1 MLPERRLPM
10 LRVSQIKLHP
20 GHTSEELEKKLLRA
34 LSVKKADLLGWQIA
48 KQSIDARKKP
58 DVFFSY
64 TVDAEV
70 KHENQVLKRVGKQ
83 VQQIRSTNYQQPA
96 PGSISLTRRPVIAG
110 SGPAGMFCAYLLA
123 RNGYRPLLLERGNC
137 VEERLQD
144 VEDFWKNGRLNLS
157 SNVQFGEG
165 GAGTFSDG
173 KLNTLVKDSEG
184 RNHFVLETFAAH
196 GAPKSILY
204 EQKPH
209 IGTDILIDVVRN
221 MRKSIL
227 DMGGEVRFHSQVTD
241 ILLDRDPSGERQ
253 KIKQIIVNGQD
264 VLDTD
269 LLILAVGHSAR
280 DTFEMLYD
288 RKIPIQAKAFAVGV
302 RIEHPQSM
310 ISQCQYGR
318 TDCPDLPAAS
328 YKLTAQ
334 LSNGR
339 GAYTFCMCPG
349 GYVVNASS
357 EEGRL
362 AVNGMS
368 YHERDGVNANSAVI
382 VTVTPQ
388 DYGTNHPLAGVEFQ
402 RMLEQR
408 AWKEGGG
415 KVPVQCL
422 KDFREN
428 RPTTTPGEILPQIKG
443 AWTFANVRNIF
454 PDVLADSLEEGI
466 CAMDHKIHGFARED
480 SVLSGV
486 ESRTSSPVRIE
497 RDEELESPAAVGL
510 YPCGEGAGYAGG
522 ITSAAMDGIKT
533 AEAVIRKY
541 TPAFEFEFTK
551 N

>member
-1 MLPERRLPM
+1 M

-70 KHENQVLKRVGKQ
+70 KHENQVLKRAGKQ

-123 RNGYRPLLLERGNC
+123 RNGYRPLLLERGGC
-137 VEERLQD
+137 VEERIQD

-443 AWTFANVRNIF
+443 AWTIANVRNIF

>member
-70 KHENQVLKRVGKQ
+70 KHENQVLKRAGKQ

-123 RNGYRPLLLERGNC
+123 RNGYRPLLLERGGC
-137 VEERLQD
+137 VEERIQD

>member
-1 MLPERRLPM
+1 M

-70 KHENQVLKRVGKQ
+70 KHENQVLKRAGKQ

-123 RNGYRPLLLERGNC
+123 RNGYRPLLLERGGC
-137 VEERLQD
+137 VEERIQD

>member
-1 MLPERRLPM
+1 M

-70 KHENQVLKRVGKQ
+70 KHENQVLKRAGKQ

-123 RNGYRPLLLERGNC
+123 RNGYRPLLLERGGC
-137 VEERLQD
+137 VEERIQD

-280 DTFEMLYD
+280 DT
-288 RKIPIQAKAFAVGV
+288 
-302 RIEHPQSM
+302 
-310 ISQCQYGR
+310 
-318 TDCPDLPAAS
+318 
-328 YKLTAQ
+328 
-334 LSNGR
+334 LS
-339 GAYTFCMCPG
+339 
-349 GYVVNASS
+349 
-357 EEGRL
+357 L
-362 AVNGMS
+362 
-368 YHERDGVNANSAVI
+368 
-382 VTVTPQ
+382 
-388 DYGTNHPLAGVEFQ
+388 
-402 RMLEQR
+402 
-408 AWKEGGG
+408 
-415 KVPVQCL
+415 
-422 KDFREN
+422 
-428 RPTTTPGEILPQIKG
+428 
-443 AWTFANVRNIF
+443 
-454 PDVLADSLEEGI
+454 
-466 CAMDHKIHGFARED
+466 IH
-480 SVLSGV
+480 
-486 ESRTSSPVRIE
+486 I
-497 RDEELESPAAVGL
+497 
-510 YPCGEGAGYAGG
+510 
-522 ITSAAMDGIKT
+522 
-533 AEAVIRKY
+533 
-541 TPAFEFEFTK
+541 
-551 N
+551 

>member
-1 MLPERRLPM
+1 M

-497 RDEELESPAAVGL
+497 RDEDLESPAAVGL

>member
-70 KHENQVLKRVGKQ
+70 KHENQVLKRAGKQ

-137 VEERLQD
+137 VEERIQY

-357 EEGRL
+357 EEGQL

-415 KVPVQCL
+415 KVPVQCF

-497 RDEELESPAAVGL
+497 RDEDLESPAAVGL

>member
-1 MLPERRLPM
+1 M

-70 KHENQVLKRVGKQ
+70 KHENQVLKRAGKQ

-123 RNGYRPLLLERGNC
+123 RNGYRPLLLERGGC
-137 VEERLQD
+137 VEERIQD

-428 RPTTTPGEILPQIKG
+428 RPTTTHGEILPQIKG

-466 CAMDHKIHGFARED
+466 CAMDHKIQGFARED